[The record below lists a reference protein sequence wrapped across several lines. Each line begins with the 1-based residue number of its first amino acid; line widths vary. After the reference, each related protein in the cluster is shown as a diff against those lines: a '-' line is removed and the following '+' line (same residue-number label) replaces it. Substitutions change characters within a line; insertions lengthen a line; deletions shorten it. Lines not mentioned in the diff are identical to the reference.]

1 MEKSEKRNSLDSI
14 ARWAMNEADGDW
26 KSALRRGLSFLKRNP
41 KIEHDCIRVA
51 LWDRIRYVAMLDRRD
66 AWTFDNGN
74 GAGDGASGEEDM
86 SDSRRAA
93 LSLSAMTA
101 VKSLY
106 KYPLREGKKLGDA
119 RDADVEIEEE
129 WSGHIA
135 RVNGIRA
142 RWFGMIRAKLPDK
155 ETTVREAMTEQELR
169 DMQRIA
175 VGRGGSGGGGKHEP
189 AKPERKE
196 SRKEASMIA

>member
-26 KSALRRGLSFLKRNP
+26 KSALRRGVSFLKRNP
-41 KIEHDCIRVA
+41 KIGRDCIRVA
-51 LWDRIRYVAMLDRRD
+51 LWDRIRYMSMLDRRD

-86 SDSRRAA
+86 SESRRAA
-93 LSLSAMTA
+93 LSLSAMTNLKA
-101 VKSLY
+101 LY
-106 KYPLREGKKLGDA
+106 NYPLREGKKLGDA
-119 RDADVEIEEE
+119 RDADVEVEEE

-135 RVNGIRA
+135 TVNGIRA

-155 ETTVREAMTEQELR
+155 ETIVRKAMTEQELR
-169 DMQRIA
+169 EMQRMA
-175 VGRGGSGGGGKHEP
+175 MGKDKPAEP
-189 AKPERKE
+189 KHKE
-196 SRKEASMIA
+196 SRKEADMRV